1 MKTIQG
7 IMERSKLES
16 IVNYLMDGT
25 ESNEKR
31 LNDYDNTIEN
41 SCKDF
46 FDKLEQMLPDADRNN
61 DELFGAVADL
71 VVTHDDIFL
80 EVGIVV
86 GFNLYKSLELAY
98 QKLGDGSIESE
109 IY

>member
-1 MKTIQG
+1 
-7 IMERSKLES
+7 
-16 IVNYLMDGT
+16 MDGT

-31 LNDYDNTIEN
+31 MCDYDNTIEN

-46 FDKLEQMLPDADRNN
+46 FDKLEQILPDADRNN

-98 QKLGDGSIESE
+98 HKLGETITELE
-109 IY
+109 TN